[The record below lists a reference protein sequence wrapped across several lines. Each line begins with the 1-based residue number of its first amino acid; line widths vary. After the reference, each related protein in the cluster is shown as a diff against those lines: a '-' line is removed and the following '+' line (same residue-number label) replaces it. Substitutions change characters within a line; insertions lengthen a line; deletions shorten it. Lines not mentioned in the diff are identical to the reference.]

1 MDLSKG
7 MEVTMATSSEQPEN
21 TYVIDTESSAEMARL
36 MRQDQLVTQEM
47 GGLFPEGMDFAGVE
61 RIVDI
66 ACGPGGWV
74 LETAFE
80 HRDIEVVGVDISHKM
95 ISYAQAQARAQ
106 NLANAS
112 FSVMNVLEPLD
123 FPDDSFDIVNVRFIV
138 AFMLPEIWPKFV
150 QECLRIT
157 RPGGIVRFT
166 ETEWGFS
173 NKLAFAR
180 MNELFCK
187 AFAKAGQSFSPNGIH
202 LGILPMLRRF
212 VQEAGCEKVQKM
224 AHVLEFSSG
233 TESHD
238 SFFHN
243 HASGFKLLQ
252 PFMLKWN
259 VATQEEL
266 NQLYQQTL
274 IDMQSDDYCA
284 LWIILTVWGY
294 KPLVA
299 ATKS

>member
-1 MDLSKG
+1 
-7 MEVTMATSSEQPEN
+7 MEVIMTLPAEQPEN

-36 MRQDQLVTQEM
+36 MRQDQAVTQEM
-47 GGLFPEGMDFAGVE
+47 GGLFPEGIDFSAVE

-74 LETAFE
+74 LEAAFE

-95 ISYAQAQARAQ
+95 ITYAQAQAKAQ
-106 NLANAS
+106 KLTNAT
-112 FSVMNVLEPLD
+112 FSVMNVLESLD
-123 FPDDSFDIVNVRFIV
+123 FPDNSFDVVNVRFIV

-150 QECLRIT
+150 QECLRIA
-157 RPGGIVRFT
+157 RPGGIVRLT
-166 ETEWGFS
+166 EVEWGFS
-173 NKLAFAR
+173 NKFAYAKLD
-180 MNELFCK
+180 ELFCQ
-187 AFAKAGQSFSPNGIH
+187 AFTRAGQSFSPNGIH

-212 VQEAGCEKVQKM
+212 VQDAGCENVRKM

-243 HASGFKLLQ
+243 HASFFKLLQ
-252 PFMLKWN
+252 PFIVKWG

-266 NQLYQQTL
+266 DQLYQQAL
-274 IDMQSDDYCA
+274 IDMQADDFCA
-284 LWIILTVWGY
+284 IWLALTVWG
-294 KPLVA
+294 
-299 ATKS
+299 TKTSG